1 MNSQAPTV
9 AKAALQEFQ
18 AAASA
23 SLKAESGVE
32 ALVLR
37 HLIVIAEDELQAV
50 QVHTAWL
57 CQGLHGGS
65 SEDVPSE
72 ACMLQGDT
80 SFEAG

>member
-23 SLKAESGVE
+23 CLKAEAGVE

-50 QVHTAWL
+50 QVRTEVSRL
-57 CQGLHGGS
+57 CAAQHSMSASLAYCLIVSG
-65 SEDVPSE
+65 P
-72 ACMLQGDT
+72 A
-80 SFEAG
+80 